1 MERLRADNDDL
12 SRRIREIEKERAQMQ
27 TELHELNTEKGA
39 WLRVE
44 QGLKEKIHKL
54 QQEYYQ
60 SQLRGSQH
68 MATSVGR
75 ENT

>member
-1 MERLRADNDDL
+1 
-12 SRRIREIEKERAQMQ
+12 MQ

-60 SQLRGSQH
+60 SQLRGS
-68 MATSVGR
+68 
-75 ENT
+75 